1 MKYYKVTI
9 AKEVTEVWNVMANS
23 KEEAIANY
31 TNGEEEISETES
43 SEIIKV
49 EKIKWR
55 RILWQII
62 T

>member
-43 SEIIKV
+43 SEIINV
-49 EKIKWR
+49 EEEDNASN
-55 RILWQII
+55 
-62 T
+62 

>member
-1 MKYYKVTI
+1 MSKI
-9 AKEVTEVWNVMANS
+9 

-55 RILWQII
+55 RVLWQII